1 MTSVINLGGS
11 LIDLGAKYRYSE
23 GISESDQEFY
33 SKAEVIVLE
42 EAARAAGLDPKEVA
56 ESVARVR
63 RARRAA
69 QLALVLAT
77 ADGPLPIG
85 DILAIGV
92 LGIYAGYEIY
102 KTVDTFV

>member
-11 LIDLGAKYRYSE
+11 LIDLGTKYRYSE

-33 SKAEVIVLE
+33 SKAESIVLE
-42 EAARAAGLDPKEVA
+42 EAARAAGLDPLEVA
-56 ESVARVR
+56 ESIARVR

-69 QLALVLAT
+69 QLAILLAT

-92 LGIYAGYEIY
+92 LGVYAGYEVY
-102 KTVDTFV
+102 KTVETFR